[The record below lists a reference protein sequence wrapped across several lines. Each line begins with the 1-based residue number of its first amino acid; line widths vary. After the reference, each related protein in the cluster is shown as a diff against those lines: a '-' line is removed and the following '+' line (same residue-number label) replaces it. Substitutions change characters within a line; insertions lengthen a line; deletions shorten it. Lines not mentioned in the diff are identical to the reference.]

1 MGWFNI
7 DPSLGIQVKSDCPD
21 NDKKCFGQ
29 PRWASGNEAIKV
41 ATVDFYDK
49 VGRRDFKSLG
59 SSLIGFL
66 ISIILSVT
74 AIVLLFGTSSDRK
87 VRASRATVLN
97 QIRNSIFTKIRNSKG

>member
-1 MGWFNI
+1 MKW
-7 DPSLGIQVKSDCPD
+7 DCD
-21 NDKKCFGQ
+21 GNKKCFGP
-29 PRWASGNEAIKV
+29 PRWASGTEAIKT
-41 ATVDFYDK
+41 ATIDFYDK

-74 AIVLLFGTSSDRK
+74 AIVLLFGTSNDRK

-97 QIRNSIFTKIRNSKG
+97 SIRNSIFTKIRNSKG